1 MQNKNPDSLSGTSQ
15 NFMDRI
21 YWMNP
26 VSDYLYALLIIIGG
40 VIAYRIVR
48 KILLKKFSIFDNLYI
63 QYILKLENYAAPLI
77 ILFIIYSTHHYLAFS
92 DKVEQIS
99 GYIFT
104 VAFIFLFIRLI
115 TAAVRNA
122 IQSYFGLH
130 DETGG
135 KLRQIRGLILILN
148 GILWAIGLIF
158 LFDNLGF
165 NVTAVITGLGVGGI
179 AIALAAQTI
188 LGDIFNYFVIFFD
201 RPFELGDFIIVDDK
215 LGTVEYIGIKT
226 TRLKSL
232 QGEQIVFSNS
242 NLTNSRIHNYKRM
255 AERRTVFKIGVVY
268 TTTKENLKAIPT
280 IIREIIE
287 KQSDVRF
294 DRAHFSTFGD
304 YSLIFEVV
312 YYILSADYNRYAQI
326 QQDINLQ
333 IFEQF
338 ENRGIEFAI
347 PTYTVFVNQPTETPK
362 NNGRR
367 LSETTSE
374 NRN

>member
-1 MQNKNPDSLSGTSQ
+1 
-15 NFMDRI
+15 MDRI
-21 YWMNP
+21 YWMNS
-26 VSDYLYALLIIIGG
+26 VSDYLYALLMVIGG
-40 VIAYRIVR
+40 IIAF
-48 KILLKKFSIFDNLYI
+48 KITRSILVKKFSAVDNLYV
-63 QYILKLENYAAPLI
+63 QYIIKLERYAAPLAV
-77 ILFIIYSTHHYLAFS
+77 LFIIYTAYHFLTFTE
-92 DKVEQIS
+92 DLQRIL
-99 GYIFT
+99 GYVFT
-104 VAFIFLFIRLI
+104 VASIFLLIRLV

-130 DETGG
+130 DETGS
-135 KLRQIRGLILILN
+135 KLRQIRGIILILN

-226 TRLKSL
+226 TRIKSL

-255 AERRTVFKIGVVY
+255 AERRTLFKIGVTY
-268 TTTKENLKAIPT
+268 GTTKENLKTIPS

-287 KQSDVRF
+287 KQNDVRF
-294 DRAHFSTFGD
+294 DRAHFSTFGE

-312 YYILSADYNRYAQI
+312 YYILSADYNQYAQI

-333 IFEQF
+333 IFEAF
-338 ENRGIEFAI
+338 ESRGIQFAI
-347 PTYTVFVNQPTETPK
+347 PTYSVFMNQADPRKSNGQHLVEADSER
-362 NNGRR
+362 NN
-367 LSETTSE
+367 
-374 NRN
+374 